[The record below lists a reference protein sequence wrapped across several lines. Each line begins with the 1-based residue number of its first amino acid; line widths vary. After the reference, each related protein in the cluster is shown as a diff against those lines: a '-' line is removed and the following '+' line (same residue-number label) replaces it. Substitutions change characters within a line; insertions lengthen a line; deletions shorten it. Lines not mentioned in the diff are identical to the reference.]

1 MYHSKNMAKVCEIC
15 ERKAVSGNSR
25 SHSNIASKR
34 LMNLNLQSKKIQGKK
49 ITVCT
54 SCLKTSKKIQKDK
67 TI

>member
-1 MYHSKNMAKVCEIC
+1 MSKVCEIC
-15 ERKAVSGNSR
+15 NRKAVTGNAR

-34 LMNLNLQSKKIQGKK
+34 LMNLNLQSKKVNGHK